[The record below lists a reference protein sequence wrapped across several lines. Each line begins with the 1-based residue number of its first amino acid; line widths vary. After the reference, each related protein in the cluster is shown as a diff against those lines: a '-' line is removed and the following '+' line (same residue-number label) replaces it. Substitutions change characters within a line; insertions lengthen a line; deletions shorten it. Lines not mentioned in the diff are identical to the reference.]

1 MPEETRPNPSSD
13 PHAGAPQPD
22 DILEIIRNVEAQLDQ
37 LKNARSDQERMFQ
50 SMLHQQTDLEQ
61 QDHALADRAR
71 RLEERAETVE
81 QQEKDHAERAAAL
94 DRRAAELAAAEQVI
108 AEQGRSISERE
119 DAVALREKETV
130 EQQQAFEN
138 QFAEILDQAQRFKT
152 ELAEFSKSRADLE
165 SETRQLKAQA
175 EKLETDLRVV
185 EDERGVLE
193 RDNARLREEL
203 EAAAS
208 EQGDQTAGAVSAL
221 KQSLESRESQ
231 VAELMQKLD
240 AAHSEAERLREA
252 FDGLGSRDA
261 ELARA
266 HEELESLRA
275 AAGDAPRLADEL
287 ESLRAE
293 RDALRQ
299 RLDAEPAATTEN
311 LERLSA
317 DLAGAAQHAET
328 LAAAGEGLQRL
339 HDLLQ
344 NQNLSAEASAELDAE
359 VASQRARA
367 DAARADAEEL
377 RQNLEAALQEIENLR
392 SIPAAPAADP
402 NADPDQPVA
411 EQVAKRD
418 KIIEQ
423 LTAQLKD
430 AEDQRAAA
438 MNKPAAPR
446 DPSADQQRRDRLKA
460 MRNSLRDKA
469 ARLAQAKEMIDQRQQ
484 EVENILR
491 LRSDLA
497 AQREALAREKADL
510 GKRSAKSGSGVAA
523 LCAAVAMLAL
533 APLAW
538 KAAAVFAP
546 ADHLA
551 SARIALASR
560 NGDPVPPERRESF
573 QITISELVDDPKLLD
588 AAATRMNR
596 RGIETYADAPA
607 LSAALKKN
615 LDVSF
620 PEPGAAEITLVDKG
634 ALLTQRVLETYL
646 AALVSAANDRN
657 AARMDNASVV
667 VKDAPDDASP
677 VNQTKQAVAAAGI
690 WAGSSLVTLAFLAL
704 VAVAMTKARERIRSE
719 EALLNAARD
728 GSGIGWAGAPPG

>member
-1 MPEETRPNPSSD
+1 MPEETRPNPSPSEPD
-13 PHAGAPQPD
+13 AGASQPD
-22 DILEIIRNVEAQLDQ
+22 DILEIIRNVEVQLDQ
-37 LKNARSDQERMFQ
+37 LKNARSDHERMFQ

-71 RLEERAETVE
+71 RLDERAESI
-81 QQEKDHAERAAAL
+81 QAQEKDHAERAATL
-94 DRRAAELAAAEQVI
+94 DRRAAELADAEQEI

-119 DAVALREKETV
+119 DVVALREKETV
-130 EQQQAFEN
+130 EQQQAFEH
-138 QFAEILDQAQRFKT
+138 QFAEILDQAQRFKA

-165 SETRQLKAQA
+165 GETRRLKATA
-175 EKLETDLRVV
+175 EKLEADLRVV
-185 EDERGVLE
+185 EDERALLE

-208 EQGDQTAGAVSAL
+208 EQGDQTAGAVDAL

-231 VAELMQKLD
+231 VAELMEKLD
-240 AAHSEAERLREA
+240 AAHAEAARLREA
-252 FDGLGSRDA
+252 FEGLGSRDA
-261 ELARA
+261 ELARV

-293 RDALRQ
+293 RDALMQ
-299 RLDAEPAATTEN
+299 RLDAEPAASTEN
-311 LERLSA
+311 LEGLSA

-339 HDLLQ
+339 HELLQ

-359 VASQRARA
+359 VANQRSRA

-377 RQNLEAALQEIENLR
+377 RQKLEAAQQEIENLKV
-392 SIPAAPAADP
+392 IPEAPA
-402 NADPDQPVA
+402 ADPDQPVA

-438 MNKPAAPR
+438 MNRPTAPR

-469 ARLAQAKEMIDQRQQ
+469 ARLAQAKEMIEQRQQ

-510 GKRSAKSGSGVAA
+510 SKHSTKSGSGVAA

-560 NGDPVPPERRESF
+560 NDDPVSPERRESF
-573 QITISELVDDPKLLD
+573 QITISELVNDPKLLD

-607 LSAALKKN
+607 LSAALRKN

-646 AALVSAANDRN
+646 AALVSAVNDQS
-657 AARMDNASVV
+657 AARMDNAAVV
-667 VKDAPDDASP
+667 VKDAPDHASP

-690 WAGSSLVTLAFLAL
+690 WAGASLVTLAFIAL
-704 VAVAMTKARERIRSE
+704 VAVAMTKTRERIRNE
-719 EALLNAARD
+719 EAMLQAARD
-728 GSGIGWAGAPPG
+728 GSGIGWAGAPPN